1 MNPAEAFPMDDESA
15 ACQATVSAA
24 LVSALRGKFCDAI
37 LPNRRTV
44 TFQKNEVLYDIGDE
58 SRTLFFLKTGYVKI
72 GSLSHKGR
80 EIIYDVRKGGDLV
93 GELCVC
99 GSPRLDRAVAL
110 EETDAIPVPY
120 QDVIKTAQ
128 NQPEMIGRL
137 IEFFCQAL
145 AEAYKQVNALA
156 LDDMLQRLAKVLI
169 ALAEKIGST
178 SGDRV
183 EIATYLTQEEISQ
196 MVAARRERVS
206 TALNLLRRQG
216 AVQYS
221 NHGRL
226 VLSLEIL
233 KRHAS

>member
-1 MNPAEAFPMDDESA
+1 M
-15 ACQATVSAA
+15 TI
-24 LVSALRGKFCDAI
+24 AI
-37 LPNRRTV
+37 LPNRRTL
-44 TFQKNEVLYDIGDE
+44 TFQKNEVLYDVGDE
-58 SRTLFFLKTGYVKI
+58 SRTLFFLTTGYVKI
-72 GSLSHKGR
+72 GTVSQDGR

-120 QDVIKTAQ
+120 QEVIKTAQ

-137 IEFFCQAL
+137 IEFLCQAL

-156 LDDMLQRLAKVLI
+156 LDDILHRLARVLI
-169 ALAEKIGST
+169 GLAEKIGST
-178 SGDRV
+178 SGESV
-183 EIATYLTQEEISQ
+183 ETATYLTQEEIAQ

-206 TALNLLRRQG
+206 TSLNFLRRQG

-226 VLSLEIL
+226 VLNLDVL